1 MRQQAARQCLGNL
14 VGAQTRA
21 LRSAWNL
28 STKNLSAKTRDL
40 RSAWNLSTKNLSA
53 KTRDLRSAPSRL
65 GVKLL
70 RRARR
75 PLQLGISQLRP
86 VGMKTGK

>member
-1 MRQQAARQCLGNL
+1 MRRQTARQCLGNL
-14 VGAQTRA
+14 FSVQTRA
-21 LRSAWNL
+21 LRSAQNL
-28 STKNLSAKTRDL
+28 SVQNRAL
-40 RSAWNLSTKNLSA
+40 RSARNLSVQ
-53 KTRDLRSAPSRL
+53 TRALRSAPSRL

-75 PLQLGISQLRP
+75 PLQLGTNQLQP

>member
-1 MRQQAARQCLGNL
+1 MRRQTVRQSRCRDAPSTQGL
-14 VGAQTRA
+14 GAQSPENHALHNRS
-21 LRSAWNL
+21 LRSAR
-28 STKNLSAKTRDL
+28 NLSARTR
-40 RSAWNLSTKNLSA
+40 A
-53 KTRDLRSAPSRL
+53 LRSAPSRL

-75 PLQLGISQLRP
+75 PLQLGTNQLRP